1 MKNMIYKSEPM
12 NKILIIVSL
21 TITLNGCANTF
32 AFLGPASSLAGG
44 SNVAQSAFS
53 SAVSY
58 GVKKQTG
65 MSPSEHAIA
74 YVQKHNPESKKEKCL
89 EFIDL
94 TNSEACAAVKEN
106 ILKTKEKIVKVKNSI
121 LDKSKI
127 ENLAKHSG
135 LIRR

>member
-1 MKNMIYKSEPM
+1 M
-12 NKILIIVSL
+12 NKILIIIL
-21 TITLNGCANTF
+21 LAITLSGCANSL

-44 SNVAQSAFS
+44 SNIAQSAVS

-74 YVQKHNPESKKEKCL
+74 YVQKHNPENKKEKCL

-94 TNSEACAAVKEN
+94 SNSEACAAVKKN
-106 ILKTKEKIVKVKNSI
+106 ISETTKKIAEVKNSI

-127 ENLAKHSG
+127 EDLAKKSG
-135 LIRR
+135 LVRR

>member
-1 MKNMIYKSEPM
+1 MK
-12 NKILIIVSL
+12 KILIIISL
-21 TITLNGCANTF
+21 ALTLNGCANSL
-32 AFLGPASSLAGG
+32 AFLGPASSLAGV
-44 SNVAQSAFS
+44 SNIAQSAVS

-65 MSPSEHAIA
+65 MSPSEHAVA
-74 YVQKHNPESKKEKCL
+74 YVQKHNPENKKEKCL

-94 TNSEACAAVKEN
+94 SNSEACAAVKKN
-106 ILKTKEKIVKVKNSI
+106 ISETTKKIVEAKKSI

-127 ENLAKHSG
+127 EDLAKKAG

>member
-1 MKNMIYKSEPM
+1 MK
-12 NKILIIVSL
+12 KILIIISL
-21 TITLNGCANTF
+21 AITLSGCANSL

-44 SNVAQSAFS
+44 SNIAQSAVS

-74 YVQKHNPESKKEKCL
+74 YVQKHNPENKKEKCL

-94 TNSEACAAVKEN
+94 SNTEACAAVKAN
-106 ILKTKEKIVKVKNSI
+106 ISKTKKKIAKVKNSI
-121 LDKSKI
+121 LDKSRI
-127 ENLAKHSG
+127 EDLAKKSG
-135 LIRR
+135 ITRR